1 MKKILLILTIS
12 FLTVSQL
19 FACVCE
25 CVGDCSF
32 NSISNGSEFVALV
45 KVISY
50 DDYLEGDIM
59 GHKGKMPYS
68 MTVEVIKKYKGKE
81 SRSKIKI
88 WGDNGAECRPYIS
101 NFKIGD
107 YYLIAP
113 NQLGDYKLK
122 GEKSTDYD
130 FFSCNTDYLKV
141 DLTRNKAFGEYSKKQ
156 LEIDLT
162 IFEKE
167 LKK

>member
-1 MKKILLILTIS
+1 MKKIILILTIS
-12 FLTVSQL
+12 FSTISQL
-19 FACVCE
+19 FACDCE

-32 NSISNGSEFVALV
+32 STISNGSEFVALV

-50 DDYLEGDIM
+50 DDYLEGDII
-59 GHKGKMPYS
+59 GHEGKMPYS
-68 MTVEVIKKYKGKE
+68 MTVEIVKKYKGE
-81 SRSKIKI
+81 ETRTKIKI
-88 WGDNGAECRPYIS
+88 WGDNGAECRPYIA
-101 NFKIGD
+101 NFEIGE

-113 NQLGDYKLK
+113 NQLGKYKLK

-130 FFSCNTDYLKV
+130 FFNCNTDYLKV
-141 DLTRNKAFGEYSKKQ
+141 DLTQNKAFGKYSRKQ
-156 LEIDLT
+156 SEIDLA